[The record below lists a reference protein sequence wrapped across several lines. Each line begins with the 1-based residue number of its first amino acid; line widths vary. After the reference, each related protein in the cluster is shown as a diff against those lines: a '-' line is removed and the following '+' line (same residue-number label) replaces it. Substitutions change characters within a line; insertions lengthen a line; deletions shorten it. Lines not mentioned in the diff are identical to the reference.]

1 MTINNKYF
9 GSIEYSPEEKIC
21 FPEGLFGFEEE
32 RDFLPI
38 PFEEDSDTLIC
49 LQSLGDE
56 NLCFILLNP
65 FHFFADY
72 NPRISDADRSAI
84 GSPKDEDISYYVIGV
99 FREQLGDSTVNLKAP
114 IAVNA
119 RTRDARQIILEDSI
133 YTFRHSLGELK
144 KEGE

>member
-65 FHFFADY
+65 FAFFVDY
-72 NPRISDADRSAI
+72 DPQISKEDQTAI
-84 GSPKDEDISYYVIGV
+84 GSPKEEDISYYVIGV
-99 FREQLGDSTVNLKAP
+99 IRDRVADSTVNLKAP
-114 IAVNA
+114 IAVNSK
-119 RTRDARQIILEDSI
+119 TRNARQIILEDPA
-133 YTFRHSLGELK
+133 YTFRHALGETK
-144 KEGE
+144 GREE

>member
-65 FHFFADY
+65 FHFFAFY

-99 FREQLGDSTVNLKAP
+99 IRDRISDSTANLKAP
-114 IAVNA
+114 IAVNFH
-119 RTRDARQIILEDSI
+119 TRDARQIILEDPA
-133 YTFRHSLGELK
+133 YTFRHPLGTQQ
-144 KEGE
+144 KEAE